1 VITDI
6 PGVRVGHWTHP
17 DAQTGCTVILLPEG
31 TSASGEVRGGAPA
44 TREFDLLAPERM
56 VDRLDAVVLTGGSA
70 FGLAAGDGAMRWC
83 AEQGFGFPT
92 GAGPVPIVVTL
103 ALFDLLEGDGSVRPG
118 PVEGYG
124 ASSEA
129 RGGPVQLGRIGAG
142 TGATIGKWRGRDLA
156 RPGGLG
162 SATVRDGELIVSA
175 LVALNAVGD
184 IDDGTELD
192 WPPPQ
197 PQTVFGTST
206 ESTTIGLI
214 ATNATLDKTGCFLVA
229 QGGHDGLARA
239 LVPSHTRGDGD
250 ALVAAATG
258 PVEALVD
265 HVRFLAVRAV
275 ERAVRSVAP
284 AGRERPPG

>member
-1 VITDI
+1 M
-6 PGVRVGHWTHP
+6 
-17 DAQTGCTVILLPEG
+17 
-31 TSASGEVRGGAPA
+31 VRGQ
-44 TREFDLLAPERM
+44 
-56 VDRLDAVVLTGGSA
+56 GS
-70 FGLAAGDGAMRWC
+70 
-83 AEQGFGFPT
+83 GFPT

-103 ALFDLLEGDGSVRPG
+103 ALFDLLVGDGSVRPG
-118 PVEGYG
+118 PVEGYA
-124 ASSEA
+124 ASAEA
-129 RGGPVQLGRIGAG
+129 RGGAVQLGRIGAG

-156 RPGGLG
+156 AARG
-162 SATVRDGELIVSA
+162 ARQRDGRATATSSSSA

-184 IDDGTELD
+184 IDDGAELD
-192 WPPPQ
+192 WPPP
-197 PQTVFGTST
+197 PPETVFGTST

-258 PVEALVD
+258 AVEALVD